1 MLMNHTL
8 CWSLGLGYWTK
19 TSHDIFP
26 HWSLKYSRKGKI
38 KECKTKLPYNSTLW
52 IPVGY
57 PNREIG
63 GGGCSGNTSLKKW
76 HLNWDLNAKRCLVLG
91 RKAMT
96 KLDSLLKSRDIT
108 LPTKV
113 CTVKAMVFPIA
124 MYGCESWTI
133 KKATHR
139 RTDAFKLWC

>member
-19 TSHDIFP
+19 NSHAIFP
-26 HWSLKYSRKGKI
+26 HWSLKYSREGKI
-38 KECKTKLPYNSTLW
+38 KECKITKLPYNSTLW

-57 PNREIG
+57 LYREIG
-63 GGGCSGNTSLKKW
+63 GGSCSGNTSLKKW
-76 HLNWDLNAKRCLVLG
+76 HLNWDLNAKRCLVLV

-96 KLDSLLKSRDIT
+96 NLDSLLKSRDIT

-113 CTVKAMVFPIA
+113 CTVKAMVFPVV
-124 MYGCESWTI
+124 MYGCESWAI
-133 KKATHR
+133 KKNEHR
-139 RTDAFKLWC
+139 RSDAFEL